1 MLEVVL
7 ASYEPQSLS
16 DLKAMGLL
24 EMAKRLPGYGELFL
38 ERESKLHLLH
48 RSIAEWLLDPEQGAV
63 DAKRGYQRL
72 AEHIWLSAAAPILL

>member
-24 EMAKRLPGYGELFL
+24 EMARRLPGYGELFL

-48 RSIAEWLLDPEQGAV
+48 RSIAEWLLRGRRCPE
-63 DAKRGYQRL
+63 R
-72 AEHIWLSAAAPILL
+72 S